1 MKLPKNIIIPDDK
14 LTRYLLLPRAWDDKS
29 KYLAQ
34 AGFTLNNPDI
44 LKKAL
49 AHLAE
54 TSETLQDITSEYG
67 EFLRTDGVLTGPNG
81 RELAVTAVWL
91 RWHIDGSIHFITL
104 KPRRGK

>member
-34 AGFTLNNPDI
+34 AGFTLNNPEA

-54 TSETLQDITSEYG
+54 TSEPLQDYTQRVWRIFTYRWRVDGAE
-67 EFLRTDGVLTGPNG
+67 RT
-81 RELAVTAVWL
+81 
-91 RWHIDGSIHFITL
+91 
-104 KPRRGK
+104 